1 MSGGIFCRRR
11 YLRMATEEAPLAA
24 VEEPIPPDLVPLLE
38 GILPVHETSDMVLV
52 VRIRRWEGRGSGDDG
67 ASRLLPRL
75 CCGSWLVQYE
85 GAVMIWWWCWCTH
98 KQDYR
103 GESDGGG
110 PAGASTHGDVVP

>member
-24 VEEPIPPDLVPLLE
+24 VEEPIPPDLAPLLE

-52 VRIRRWEGRGSGDDG
+52 VRIRRWDGG

-75 CCGSWLVQYE
+75 CLVL
-85 GAVMIWWWCWCTH
+85 GAADM
-98 KQDYR
+98 R
-103 GESDGGG
+103 GQS
-110 PAGASTHGDVVP
+110 